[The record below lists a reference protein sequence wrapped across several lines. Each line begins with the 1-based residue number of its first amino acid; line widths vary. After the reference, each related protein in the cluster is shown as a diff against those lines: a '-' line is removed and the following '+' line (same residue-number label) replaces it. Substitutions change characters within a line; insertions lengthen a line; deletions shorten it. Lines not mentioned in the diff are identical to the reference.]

1 LRGRLSRLPKA
12 VGAGL
17 DLDQQEDDVIL
28 ERTLRT
34 GIDILDTATGGLAR
48 GELAILGGRPS
59 TGKTT
64 LALTIAAHVAG
75 SRGAGVAWFSLE
87 LPSSHV
93 AVRLMALDSA
103 IPVGNLLA
111 GRLDAGAAARLEA
124 ATAEIG
130 RWPGFF
136 IDDTAERSGES
147 IASAVHA
154 LAARTDL
161 ALVVIDYLQL
171 VRSQAA
177 HETRSDEL
185 VDVCAQLRTLARA
198 GDLAVLVTSQ
208 LSRTLEERADRRPRL
223 TDLGRGAVAE
233 NADVVLLLDGSE
245 EGSPRL
251 HVAKHPRIAPVEVG
265 RVGW

>member
-1 LRGRLSRLPKA
+1 
-12 VGAGL
+12 
-17 DLDQQEDDVIL
+17 VIL

-34 GIDILDTATGGLAR
+34 GIDRLDTATGGLAR

-75 SRGAGVAWFSLE
+75 FRGAGVAWFSLE
-87 LPSSHV
+87 LPSNHV
-93 AVRLMALDSA
+93 ALRLMALDSA
-103 IPVGNLLA
+103 IPVGNLIA
-111 GRLDAGAAARLEA
+111 GRFDTDAAARLEA
-124 ATAEIG
+124 AAAEIG

-136 IDDTAERSGES
+136 VDDTADRSVEF

-171 VRSQAA
+171 VRSQGLRK
-177 HETRSDEL
+177 TWSDEL
-185 VDVCAQLRTLARA
+185 VDICARLRTLARTA
-198 GDLAVLVTSQ
+198 DVAVLVTSQ
-208 LSRTLEERADRRPRL
+208 LSRALQERADRRPRL
-223 TDLGRGAVAE
+223 TDIGRGAVAE
-233 NADVVLLLDGSE
+233 NADVVLLIDESE

-251 HVAKHPRIAPVEVG
+251 HVAKHPRTAPVEVG
-265 RVGW
+265 RVTC